1 MKKIQMKKIKCIN
14 LFLEK
19 TSDLISIHCQKPEIW
34 EEISKRNIRNFCFSG
49 FINSILKY
57 KKLKKQ
63 KTKTKTKNK
72 KQKKNMS
79 FLCLGQESPISHNIR
94 KVFFEKI

>member
-63 KTKTKTKNK
+63 KTKTKTK
-72 KQKKNMS
+72 KKNMS